1 MKSKY
6 FLMLAVLMIGCGKEE
21 EEIIVIETS
30 GVVKD
35 VGYRPGTIRYSRD
48 NTIIIF
54 EDETHLPVRGL
65 HKVRVGSE
73 IIVITDQKRNVILI
87 KETDDGT

>member
-1 MKSKY
+1 M
-6 FLMLAVLMIGCGKEE
+6 
-21 EEIIVIETS
+21 
-30 GVVKD
+30 D
-35 VGYRPGTIRYSRD
+35 D

-65 HKVRVGSE
+65 NKVRVGSE